1 MPVPCDE
8 NGDLR
13 QGSCSEC
20 DLDQE
25 LISAEQQ
32 AWRRW
37 SLAVAVS
44 VVGSELTPTEFSTL
58 RTGPISEAL
67 RG

>member
-1 MPVPCDE
+1 MRVQCDE

-32 AWRRW
+32 GWRRW

-58 RTGPISEAL
+58 RRRPISEAP